1 MLRRVVG
8 QVVWTLL
15 VAAVLNGI
23 AGLCMALLRFAGVIG
38 GPWTT
43 VLAPLWVP
51 LAIATVLEIVLLQ
64 LIWASTTVPAG
75 PENKP
80 LGRGARG

>member
-8 QVVWTLL
+8 QVIWTLL

-23 AGLCMALLRFAGVIG
+23 AGLCLALLRFAGVIG
-38 GPWTT
+38 GPWTA

-51 LAIATVLEIVLLQ
+51 LAVATVLEIVLLQ
-64 LIWASTTVPAG
+64 LIWASTTVSES
-75 PENKP
+75 PEKKP
-80 LGRGARG
+80 LGRGVRG

>member
-1 MLRRVVG
+1 MLRRVAG
-8 QVVWTLL
+8 QIIWTLL

-23 AGLCMALLRFAGVIG
+23 AGLGLALLRFAGVVG

-51 LAIATVLEIVLLQ
+51 LAVATVLEIVLLQ
-64 LIWASTTVPAG
+64 LIWASTTVRDV
-75 PENKP
+75 PEKKV
-80 LGRGARG
+80 LSRGVRG